1 MSLPPFIILRAA
13 DNRYVLL
20 NVSHV
25 TRFID
30 NVEKTC
36 LKFDVVN
43 EPQNMLNGRWKTGR
57 VEPSALTYTCERVS
71 SRGPTKYYT
80 TIMNKMADYIELPWG
95 SVYQYNMTSPNQI
108 LSSKF
113 YRVVMNEDRNVKW
126 HFKRAVLL
134 TQPLLTQP
142 LLTQPLQHQQQPLQ
156 AKIPN
161 HIFRVYLQDAIARNE
176 ICPIT
181 MEPLMMNAGLTSCGH
196 LFNKDAILMVIRSS
210 VSPLCPTCRAVIRE
224 DVQSL

>member
-1 MSLPPFIILRAA
+1 
-13 DNRYVLL
+13 
-20 NVSHV
+20 
-25 TRFID
+25 
-30 NVEKTC
+30 
-36 LKFDVVN
+36 
-43 EPQNMLNGRWKTGR
+43 
-57 VEPSALTYTCERVS
+57 
-71 SRGPTKYYT
+71 
-80 TIMNKMADYIELPWG
+80 MNKMADYIELPWG